1 MYKMSSK
8 RIQKR
13 NIVVLGKSGSGKS
26 TIANRIVGDEVFRV
40 ARSVNGV
47 TKRPQYEETEYC
59 KDDILYKIK
68 MMDTVG
74 LFDPSRD
81 KDNKSIVRE
90 AKHFFRKNAPE
101 GISLVLFVLREGRFT
116 PEEKDTFSILAKNFH
131 REKVNEISALIV
143 TNCENYDQEERE
155 TLKRDLRESALTKSM
170 CEFMHKGIFTVG
182 FPALKTA
189 KVAAKPVFAESALE
203 DAETLRDL
211 VRKCEDKMILTEEI
225 LSDSFWEKVGRTCQI
240 L

>member
-1 MYKMSSK
+1 MVTDYRISFKAAVYKMSLSSPK

-40 ARSVNGV
+40 ARSVDGV

-81 KDNKSIVRE
+81 NKAVIRE
-90 AKHFFRKNAPE
+90 AKEFFRKNTPE
-101 GISLVLFVLREGRFT
+101 GLSLVLFVLREGR
-116 PEEKDTFSILAKNFH
+116 
-131 REKVNEISALIV
+131 
-143 TNCENYDQEERE
+143 
-155 TLKRDLRESALTKSM
+155 
-170 CEFMHKGIFTVG
+170 
-182 FPALKTA
+182 
-189 KVAAKPVFAESALE
+189 
-203 DAETLRDL
+203 
-211 VRKCEDKMILTEEI
+211 
-225 LSDSFWEKVGRTCQI
+225 
-240 L
+240 

>member
-1 MYKMSSK
+1 
-8 RIQKR
+8 
-13 NIVVLGKSGSGKS
+13 
-26 TIANRIVGDEVFRV
+26 
-40 ARSVNGV
+40 
-47 TKRPQYEETEYC
+47 
-59 KDDILYKIK
+59 

-81 KDNKSIVRE
+81 NKSVVRE
-90 AKHFFRKNAPE
+90 AKDFFRKNAPE
-101 GISLVLFVLREGRFT
+101 GLSLVLFVLREGRFT
-116 PEEKDTFSILAKNFH
+116 PEEKDTFSLLAKNFH

-143 TNCENYDQEERE
+143 TNCENYTTKLEERE
-155 TLKRDLRESALTKSM
+155 TLKRDLRESAQTKSM

-211 VRKCEDKMILTEEI
+211 VRKCEDKMILTEEL